1 MMRWR
6 RSRHV
11 VRLALRASLAGSIRG
26 GRIVVTIRAAGTL
39 GLLTFR
45 ELLMC
50 LREKEESIGSC
61 VGVGRIIGGVIGGIG
76 VPCVRALR

>member
-6 RSRHV
+6 RCRHV
-11 VRLALRASLAGSIRG
+11 VRLALRASLTGGIRRG
-26 GRIVVTIRAAGTL
+26 GIIITVRAVGTL

-50 LREKEESIGSC
+50 LREEEESIGSC
-61 VGVGRIIGGVIGGIG
+61 VGSIIGGIG
-76 VPCVRALR
+76 VP